1 MPWRRETAPK
11 PRPSPKPDPVSPTLL
26 AWANAL
32 DATLLSDKTAKDAE
46 AFLRDYRRMPLYARR
61 EIALRLRAAIEDQ
74 ITPIPPPTIGSMDV
88 IATVLSARRSR
99 LG

>member
-1 MPWRRETAPK
+1 M
-11 PRPSPKPDPVSPTLL
+11 L

-46 AFLRDYRRMPLYARR
+46 QFLRDYRRMPLYARR
-61 EIALRLRAAIEDQ
+61 EIAFRLRAAIEDQ
-74 ITPIPPPTIGSMDV
+74 ITPIPPPTIGNMDV
-88 IATVLSARRSR
+88 IATALSARRSR